1 MIRQEMMEVVSQK
14 EIAASIFKL
23 SLRGDLAEEMNEP
36 GQFVHLKAGEGT
48 DPLLRRPISI
58 SSICRS
64 EKEFTMIYRADGRG
78 TGLLSQKRP
87 GDRIDVLGPLGKGF
101 SPDEADAGETALL
114 IGGGIGVPPLYELSK
129 QLNEKGVR
137 VIHVLGFQTKE
148 AVFYETEFSS
158 LGQTIVTTAD
168 GTYGKPGFV
177 TDVIGGF
184 TDEAS
189 VIYACGPTMM
199 LRALESFCGG
209 KKLFVS
215 LEERMGC
222 GIGACFA
229 CVCHTADDPEGF
241 SYKKVCTDGPVFRAG
256 EVVI

>member
-1 MIRQEMMEVVSQK
+1 MIRQEMMEIVSQR

-23 SLRGDLAEEMNEP
+23 SLKGELVKEMKEP

-58 SSICRS
+58 SGISRR
-64 EKEFTMIYRADGRG
+64 EQEFTMIYRADGKG
-78 TGLLSQKRP
+78 TALLSQKRP
-87 GDRIDVLGPLGKGF
+87 GDRIDVLGPLGSGF
-101 SPDEADAGETALL
+101 SPYEADAGETALL

-129 QLNEKGVR
+129 QLTEKGVR
-137 VIHVLGFQTKE
+137 AVHILGFQTKE
-148 AVFYETEFSS
+148 AVFYEAEFSRF
-158 LGQTIVTTAD
+158 GRTIVTTAD
-168 GTYGKPGFV
+168 GTYGKKGFV
-177 TDVIGGF
+177 TDVLGAY
-184 TDEAS
+184 TEEAS

-199 LRALESFCGG
+199 LRALESFCSG

-229 CVCHTADDPEGF
+229 CVCRTAGDTEGF
-241 SYKKVCTDGPVFRAG
+241 GYKKVCTDGPVFRAG